1 MARVI
6 QSPGVEINEID
17 LSTRTTFPAG
27 TNILITGFSQN
38 GPTDEVLSV
47 TTFQE
52 YETIYGAPT
61 NAAERYFYHTVKS
74 VFNSPANIMTARL
87 PYGEKRGNTFSDELY
102 SALLFPVSGDG
113 DQIGEEPGV
122 PGSSL
127 GPDFDTNP
135 GGHTTTLGLSA
146 CDNIQF
152 GSPVRVD
159 LLPEEYFAL
168 SNGEV
173 TFSNDCLESLDING
187 FAHKI

>member
-87 PYGEKRGNTFSDELY
+87 PYGKNAETHLVMSFTAHYYFQYLEMEIRLEKNRESPDHRSVLTLTRTPAVIQPLSDYPLVITFNLAHQYVLTFYPKSTSHLVMVK
-102 SALLFPVSGDG
+102 LRL
-113 DQIGEEPGV
+113 
-122 PGSSL
+122 
-127 GPDFDTNP
+127 
-135 GGHTTTLGLSA
+135 
-146 CDNIQF
+146 
-152 GSPVRVD
+152 
-159 LLPEEYFAL
+159 
-168 SNGEV
+168 V
-173 TFSNDCLESLDING
+173 TI
-187 FAHKI
+187 A